1 MCGAPQPAAAGRQR
15 TARTSLAASVHSK
28 RRCLPTGKSLPGV
41 TLCCC
46 WLDTRSP
53 HFTRHEPGQRQSARH
68 TMRAAPHHTSTRPCA
83 GPLTLSAGA
92 REGRFWRK
100 RARTGHTAPAMP
112 CAAALHRCPTSK
124 GKVARA
130 AERPERPPTTRTPQ
144 DGHGS
149 TEGGQCTE
157 LRSMHARV
165 SAARLPCGSLVERPH
180 RSACGSR
187 RQCAS
192 GRSAGSSL
200 RSASP
205 QAAVVARF
213 ASTRPGGRHR
223 PHLLG
228 TALAC

>member
-1 MCGAPQPAAAGRQR
+1 M
-15 TARTSLAASVHSK
+15 TDARHH
-28 RRCLPTGKSLPGV
+28 SLPHS
-41 TLCCC
+41 
-46 WLDTRSP
+46 R
-53 HFTRHEPGQRQSARH
+53 RAPGR
-68 TMRAAPHHTSTRPCA
+68 CA
-83 GPLTLSAGA
+83 GPLALSAGPPVHRA
-92 REGRFWRK
+92 WGVFLPCRK
-100 RARTGHTAPAMP
+100 RARTGHAAPAMP
-112 CAAALHRCPTSK
+112 FAAALHRCPTRQGQGRARRRK
-124 GKVARA
+124 ARA
-130 AERPERPPTTRTPQ
+130 TTNHHTAQPRHRTGTARRRAVNAQ
-144 DGHGS
+144 S
-149 TEGGQCTE
+149 FETC
-157 LRSMHARV
+157 MHARG

>member
-1 MCGAPQPAAAGRQR
+1 MRH
-15 TARTSLAASVHSK
+15 TTMHTTDL
-28 RRCLPTGKSLPGV
+28 
-41 TLCCC
+41 
-46 WLDTRSP
+46 RSP
-53 HFTRHEPGQRQSARH
+53 HYTSA
-68 TMRAAPHHTSTRPCA
+68 RPCA
-83 GPLTLSAGA
+83 GPLALSAGA
-92 REGRFWRK
+92 HGGGVSAASERALATPHRPCRAPPRCTAARPA
-100 RARTGHTAPAMP
+100 RARSRAPP
-112 CAAALHRCPTSK
+112 KGPSDHQPPHSAA
-124 GKVARA
+124 
-130 AERPERPPTTRTPQ
+130 TPQ

-205 QAAVVARF
+205 QAAVVTRF
-213 ASTRPGGRHR
+213 ASTRPAGRHR